1 MLSIDLEAAKIS
13 NKAGH
18 PLLLIGRRDE
28 KIYELPLDFSNVL
41 VSKVDV
47 TDFDAFKSS
56 GEKAEE
62 LCGET
67 DLIINNAGVMLLGN
81 VENQLPEEWKQM
93 LDTNILGVLHGMQIV
108 LSQMKK
114 RKSGTIINVSSIAGR
129 KTFGNHT
136 AYSATKFGVH
146 RLSETIREE
155 VSHFNVR
162 VSVVSPGAAETELL
176 THITDK
182 KSISEYESWE
192 ETMGGKSLNPIY
204 VAEVFKYIYDLPQ
217 EVLIREVALAATSQG
232 V

>member
-146 RLSETIREE
+146 GLSETIR
-155 VSHFNVR
+155 
-162 VSVVSPGAAETELL
+162 
-176 THITDK
+176 
-182 KSISEYESWE
+182 E

-204 VAEVFKYIYDLPQ
+204 VAEVFKYIYDLLQ

>member
-1 MLSIDLEAAKIS
+1 M
-13 NKAGH
+13 
-18 PLLLIGRRDE
+18 
-28 KIYELPLDFSNVL
+28 
-41 VSKVDV
+41 
-47 TDFDAFKSS
+47 TDFEAFKSS
-56 GEKAEE
+56 AEKAEE
-62 LCGET
+62 LYGEA
-67 DLIINNAGVMLLGN
+67 DLIINNAEVMLLGN

-129 KTFGNHT
+129 GRKTFGNHA

-146 RLSETIREE
+146 GLSETIREE

-182 KSISEYESWE
+182 KSISEYESWK

-217 EVLIREVALAATSQG
+217 EVLIREVTLAATSQG